1 MNPGIIICS
10 RSNSTRI
17 PNKPW
22 QTVKGKPII
31 SRLLD
36 QLKGINNI
44 PICVAVPL
52 EDLSQYADRL
62 RDHIR
67 DGILVG
73 GGHDSSP
80 LHRTAYYANSQQI
93 DPIIRI
99 THDKIFVDRFAIREA
114 LKLFKSTDID
124 YLYSSKLVAGS
135 GFEIISRR
143 CLNEAAE
150 KFAEQDIEHISYAV
164 KQVAKKCWDYNPP
177 LSHYNSQYP
186 DIRFLIDFEEDLE
199 FIRAVYD
206 YSISKEPNLS
216 EAIETVEKFPFLKR
230 VNQQPEVT
238 VYTCA
243 YNEQDYIGWCI
254 DSVMKQTIAPRIEYI
269 IIDDNSSD
277 HTYKKILSSKYL
289 KLIKLKRNETN
300 LGLSSSSNIA
310 LNLAR
315 GKYIMRLDADDA
327 LLFPFTLEKMLK
339 EAKQKGFEALYPSYI
354 DQASNA
360 CKMGKDSHHV
370 GGCLFLTRAIRHLQ
384 FTDKLRGYEGLDLFQ
399 RAKDYIKIGY
409 YDDMPAFF
417 YRDKP
422 GSMSKTN
429 LEMRAQIYQ
438 KIMGALK

>member
-1 MNPGIIICS
+1 MASGIIICS
-10 RSNSTRI
+10 RSDSSRI

-22 QTVKGKPII
+22 QTVKGKYLI

-36 QLKGINNI
+36 QLQGLKI
-44 PICVAVPL
+44 PICLAVPL
-52 EDLSQYADRL
+52 CDLPIYADRL
-62 RDHIR
+62 RENIR
-67 DGILVG
+67 NGLLVG
-73 GGHDSSP
+73 GGHDKSP
-80 LHRTAYYANSQQI
+80 LHRTAYYANSHQF
-93 DPIIRI
+93 DTVIRI
-99 THDKIFVDRFAIREA
+99 THDKIFVDKFAIREA
-114 LKLFKSTDID
+114 LKIFEGEKLD
-124 YLYSSKLVAGS
+124 YLYSSNLVAGS
-135 GFEIISRR
+135 GFEIISRKV
-143 CLNEAAE
+143 LNEAVE
-150 KFAEQDIEHISYAV
+150 KFCDQEIEHISYAV
-164 KQVAKKCWDYNPP
+164 KQIAKKTWDYNPP
-177 LSHYNSQYP
+177 VSHYNSKYP

-199 FIRAVYD
+199 FVRAVYD
-206 YSISKEPNLS
+206 YSISKEPNLA
-216 EAIETVEKFPFLKR
+216 EAIETVEKFTFLKKI
-230 VNQQPEVT
+230 NQQPEIT

-254 DSVMKQTIAPRIEYI
+254 DSVMKQTIATRIEYI
-269 IIDDNSSD
+269 IVDDHSTD
-277 HTYKKILSSKYL
+277 DTYKKVLSSKYL
-289 KLIKLKRNETN
+289 KQIKLKRNETN

-360 CKMGKDSHHV
+360 CKMGKDTHHV

-399 RAKDYIKIGY
+399 RAKDSISIGY
-409 YDDMPAFF
+409 YDEMPAFF

-429 LEMRAQIYQ
+429 LEMRSKLYQ
-438 KIMGALK
+438 QIMGHPV